1 VPPPAAA
8 TCVSGR
14 PTRRNRACLPVD
26 VILFRELS
34 VVGSLGMQAAR
45 EPEMLRMVESGRLNP
60 GAMVGDKVP
69 LGYSSVKL
77 IGTGPSSGLSSPA
90 SERPYNIPTPAFVYK
105 RG

>member
-1 VPPPAAA
+1 
-8 TCVSGR
+8 
-14 PTRRNRACLPVD
+14 
-26 VILFRELS
+26 
-34 VVGSLGMQAAR
+34 
-45 EPEMLRMVESGRLNP
+45 MVESGRLNP